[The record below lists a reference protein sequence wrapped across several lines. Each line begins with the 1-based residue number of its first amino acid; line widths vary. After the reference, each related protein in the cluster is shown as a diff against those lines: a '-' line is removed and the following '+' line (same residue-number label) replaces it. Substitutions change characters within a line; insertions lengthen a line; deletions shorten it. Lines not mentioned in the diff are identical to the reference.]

1 MPPVPTSSVVTAPS
15 VSRNGRPCLEGGA
28 PASHGH
34 RRSTGSREPPA
45 GQQWRRWGWGAG
57 ADAAARADTRGLA
70 ALFKMSP
77 EFWMN
82 LQASWDLH
90 QARLA
95 MKKAG

>member
-1 MPPVPTSSVVTAPS
+1 MVPV
-15 VSRNGRPCLEGGA
+15 GM
-28 PASHGH
+28 
-34 RRSTGSREPPA
+34 
-45 GQQWRRWGWGAG
+45 GAG